1 MLKKPSNRFPMI
13 GSRLNLPSFIFPML
27 ETFRLIFSNTWKPA
41 FASSRLCGQ
50 RTLILSATLF
60 SLSALGADVTMT
72 VSPPIISLGEAAQ
85 IKVEVRNAK
94 RSQMPNFPRVDG
106 LQFSGTSQSTQTSI
120 VNGKIDKSISYTLT
134 AYPQRTGEFT
144 IGPFN
149 YKVDGKTKQLTAK
162 LKVVA
167 TSGDITATQSWND
180 VTFARI
186 TANRQQVYVQEPF
199 ELTLSIYSRTDVK
212 LAGNINLQ
220 GLPDTGLSE
229 LDWKEIQNGK
239 REQIDGVLYDV
250 RQFKT
255 PLKTMGSGTF
265 EFAPTVTV
273 QVAAPQQQQQRRR
286 DPFGFGM
293 FNSVQT
299 IPVEL
304 AVAPAT
310 VEVLPLPTTGK
321 PDGFSGAVGRF
332 QFQVTAEPKDV
343 SPGDPITLQMTI
355 VGNGNYDR
363 IQPPALPTDAP
374 FRLFGDAVRKQ
385 GDNGVRFEQ
394 VISPRDATVT
404 NIPPMDF
411 SFFDSESR
419 TYRTISSPAIPITV
433 DASSNNTA
441 QLFAAQETLTVA
453 PADTPFATESDVQHM
468 TGWLKEKWGQICP
481 WLWTLPVALGIGVFI
496 FLGQKIYHWRRK
508 DTAWVRRQQA
518 PKAAR
523 QGLKAANL
531 ALRNNEPEAFYEAIG
546 NALSTYFGHRLNLP
560 PGDVTPATV
569 LTALEQAGADTT
581 TLKSIFEKVE
591 GARYGMGS
599 ENSIDTMRSLKTDLR
614 KIFQS
619 TKKINL

>member
-1 MLKKPSNRFPMI
+1 MSGKFLRY
-13 GSRLNLPSFIFPML
+13 
-27 ETFRLIFSNTWKPA
+27 FSNVWNPICVHSRSFAVRSSTLP
-41 FASSRLCGQ
+41 FASLRLCGQ
-50 RTLILSATLF
+50 KLLLLAVATF
-60 SLSALGADVTMT
+60 SISSFGANVTMT
-72 VSPPIISLGEAAQ
+72 VNPPIISLGEAAQ
-85 IKVEVRNAK
+85 IKVVVRDAK
-94 RSQMPNFPRVDG
+94 RPNTPTFPNVDG
-106 LQFSGTSQSTQTSI
+106 LRFSNISQSSKSSWMK
-120 VNGKIDKSISYTLT
+120 GKTDKSVSYTT
-134 AYPQRTGEFT
+134 TVYPQRTGEFA
-144 IGPFN
+144 IGPFE
-149 YKVDGKTKQLTAK
+149 YKVDGEVKQLSGS

-167 TSGDITATQSWND
+167 TSGDANSAQSWNEM
-180 VTFARI
+180 VFARMKS
-186 TANRQQVYVQEPF
+186 NRQKAYVQEPF
-199 ELTLSIYSRTDVK
+199 ELTLSIYSK
-212 LAGNINLQ
+212 P
-220 GLPDTGLSE
+220 GLPIQGVENLRGLPETGLTT
-229 LDWKEIQNGK
+229 DTKWNGTAPK

-250 RQFKT
+250 RRFT
-255 PLKTMGSGTF
+255 ASMRAVGSGSF
-265 EFAPTVTV
+265 EFAPMITV

-304 AVAPAT
+304 AVTPAT
-310 VEVLPLPTTGK
+310 VEVLPLPSIGK
-321 PDGFSGAVGRF
+321 PVGFSGAVGQF
-332 QFQVTAEPKDV
+332 QFGVTADPKEM
-343 SPGDPITLQMTI
+343 SPGDPITLQITI

-411 SFFDSESR
+411 SYFDSKSG
-419 TYRTISSPAIPITV
+419 TYRTVSSPAIPITV

-453 PADTPFATESDVQHM
+453 PADTPFATESDVQRM
-468 TGWLKEKWGQICP
+468 TGWLEKQWQLIHPC
-481 WLWTLPVALGIGVFI
+481 LWTLPTALGIGLILF
-496 FLGQKIYHWRRK
+496 FGQKIYHWKRK

-523 QGLKAANL
+523 QGLKTANL
-531 ALRNNEPEAFYEAIG
+531 ALRKNDSTAFYEAIG

-560 PGDVTPATV
+560 PGDVTSATV
-569 LTALEQAGADTT
+569 LAALEQAGADTS
-581 TLKSIFEKVE
+581 TLKSIFEQVE

-599 ENSIDTMRSLKTDLR
+599 ENSIDTMKSLKTNLR
-614 KIFQS
+614 EIFQS